1 MQIIREMKEQQ
12 ADGLVGL
19 QNYSYFCYL
28 NSCLQCLIS
37 IEQLRDHYLYKEYL
51 KLKDLSRIRN
61 TFRLSTTLTK
71 FF

>member
-1 MQIIREMKEQQ
+1 MMSTQSLSLAQRIEEQKKMEIIRVMKEQQ

-37 IEQLRDHYLYKEYL
+37 IE
-51 KLKDLSRIRN
+51 
-61 TFRLSTTLTK
+61 
-71 FF
+71 